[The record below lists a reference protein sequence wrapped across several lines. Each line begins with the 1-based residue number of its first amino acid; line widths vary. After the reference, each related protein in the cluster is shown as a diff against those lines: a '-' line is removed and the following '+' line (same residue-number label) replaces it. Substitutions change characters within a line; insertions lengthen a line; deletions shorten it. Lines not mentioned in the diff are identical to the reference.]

1 MLQRIPIQENGEN
14 YVDLTLAEAMELQ
27 ELRFC
32 RVTPTAMEGR
42 WRITDVSKVGVAV
55 IGGLALH
62 VVPKT
67 PVENIVFMAS
77 LGGSQLNLG
86 SKEVGNAADTAIPV
100 AIAKAFLREVDRA
113 TRRGL
118 IKGYRE
124 VQESAS
130 VMRGR
135 WDVTRQLATRPGIPL
150 PLEIDFDDFTEDID
164 ENRILATAV
173 RLLRGIDGLPASV
186 TTMIGRLGVQFAEV
200 GSLPRGVAIR
210 MPQLTRL
217 NGHYGVALQLARVI
231 LEAVSWTH
239 RDGTY
244 RGGAFLVD
252 MAAVFEGYIAN
263 RLVAHL
269 GNRGLQVS
277 AQDRRWWLDA
287 DHAIALRPDIVV
299 SQIGETVTV
308 ADTKYKVLNDGTGA
322 IPNAD
327 VYQAVAYA
335 LALGVPEAHLIY
347 VSGDVS
353 ARTVDVPSAGVRV
366 HAHAIPLAGSAEQI
380 EHNVAGLC
388 SLIVP

>member
-1 MLQRIPIQENGEN
+1 MLQRILIHEKGEN

-32 RVTPTAMEGR
+32 RVTPTAKEGR
-42 WRITDVSKVGVAV
+42 WRVTDVSKVGVAV
-55 IGGLALH
+55 IGSLALH

-67 PVENIVFMAS
+67 PLENIVFMAS
-77 LGGSQLNLG
+77 LGGSQLNLE
-86 SKEVGNAADTAIPV
+86 SKEVGNAADTALP
-100 AIAKAFLREVDRA
+100 IALAQAFLREVDRA

-124 VQESAS
+124 VHESAS

-135 WDVTRQLATRPGIPL
+135 WDVAGQLATRPGIPL

-173 RLLRGIDGLPASV
+173 RLLRGIEGLPAS
-186 TTMIGRLGVQFAEV
+186 TTAMIGRLGAQFAEV
-200 GSLPRGVAIR
+200 GTLPRGVAIS
-210 MPQLTRL
+210 MPQPTQL
-217 NGHYGVALQLARVI
+217 NRHYRVALQLAQVI

-244 RGGAFLVD
+244 HGGAFLVD

-263 RLVAHL
+263 RLMAHL
-269 GNRGLQVS
+269 GVRGLEVTT
-277 AQDRRWWLDA
+277 QDRRWWLDA
-287 DHAIALRPDIVV
+287 DHAIALRPDIVI
-299 SQIGETVTV
+299 SQIGETVTA
-308 ADTKYKVLNDGTGA
+308 ADTKYKVLGDGTGG
-322 IPNAD
+322 IPNSD

-353 ARTVDVPSAGVRV
+353 ARTVDVPTAGVRI

-380 EHNVAGLC
+380 EHSVAGLC
-388 SLIVP
+388 SVIVP